1 MKKRMWAV
9 WAAAGLLGVAA
20 CGKKEE
26 PSDAVSAPA
35 EAVSEQAGG
44 ESAAEAPDNGSA
56 GGSTAGTTDDGSGE
70 GDGSAAESAA
80 SVAAETPKTAE
91 TGGDDT
97 GVYPGSTG
105 TAEVSMGIREAVC
118 TVKLPLNYI
127 IDGGYYDEE
136 NISRG
141 LDGLGRATTTVAD
154 GVAAG
159 SFSGGHP
166 MAFYVVTS
174 LDADPTVINATMYD
188 AATQGTIEDMKG
200 YYPDGKVIGGD
211 AVQGWL
217 YHKENTG
224 NDTDFAVAMQVSGD
238 VLLEFT
244 YEGPLDDE
252 VGEDEAARRLYDLV
266 TVK

>member
-1 MKKRMWAV
+1 MKKRIWAV
-9 WAAAGLLGVAA
+9 WAAAGLIGLAA

-26 PSDAVSAPA
+26 PSDIVSTPA
-35 EAVSEQAGG
+35 EAVSEQVSG
-44 ESAAEAPDNGSA
+44 EHGSA
-56 GGSTAGTTDDGSGE
+56 GGSAVGTADDGSAGE
-70 GDGSAAESAA
+70 ESSTA
-80 SVAAETPKTAE
+80 SQAAE

-224 NDTDFAVAMQVSGD
+224 NDTDFAVAMQVSED